1 MGMIKNRNS
10 MDLTEAG
17 ELKKRGQEYTD
28 KLNKKGLNDP
38 ENMVV

>member
-1 MGMIKNRNS
+1 
-10 MDLTEAG
+10 MDLIEA
-17 ELKKRGQEYTD
+17 EDIKKRGQEYTD